1 MDTIKTQLILGI
13 LILAL
18 CASFVSAVDLTTDK
32 VKLNVDY
39 NNFNK
44 EDMKSISVATDAFTI
59 TNADSTPVSL
69 TITATGLPA
78 GYIAE
83 SKTITVPSGNAS
95 TPGSISTSLN
105 INVTQLKDSG
115 EESIGSIVVLQ
126 GATPADSAG
135 LVQETKSML
144 DLTRVSVRYTDD
156 KDNAQD
162 DTFDDKDEEFTLDN
176 NVLAGTEVEVTFRI
190 ENLFDKDYD
199 SDFSLLEEVI
209 LTINPSDDDLFADN
223 FDEEYTLDDL
233 DANQKQEL
241 TVVFKTNDEADAGD
255 YQLEL
260 TLEGQDGKNLE
271 HKIEKVLNLDVKRKR
286 DDIRITKVEVPS
298 SITTCDSSF
307 SLNYEMKNFGTRDQ
321 SNVGYSV
328 YNEKLGINENKM
340 DIKLDKYND
349 ADNSWRKNFVFNLPE
364 KITPGTYILEVNA
377 YYDRDN
383 IIDTKLVNA
392 VIKACAI
399 DDTATVPEQNQSGPS
414 SVITTVLNT
423 NTQPLNTTTPNQPVS
438 SSTVIRTVENPYTA
452 EDFVFGGVI
461 ALMVLLLA
469 LIALFIAVLLKK

>member
-349 ADNSWRKNFVFNLPE
+349 ADNSWRKNFSSIS
-364 KITPGTYILEVNA
+364 KISN
-377 YYDRDN
+377 
-383 IIDTKLVNA
+383 
-392 VIKACAI
+392 
-399 DDTATVPEQNQSGPS
+399 
-414 SVITTVLNT
+414 
-423 NTQPLNTTTPNQPVS
+423 
-438 SSTVIRTVENPYTA
+438 
-452 EDFVFGGVI
+452 
-461 ALMVLLLA
+461 
-469 LIALFIAVLLKK
+469 